1 MSDLQSVILY
11 CYTLEKENI
20 LESQELTRSLS
31 DIERDINDF
40 VETAEKYH
48 QIVVCLQELEKYREG
63 VKQIKKQINNFKG
76 IDAYDEANALEL
88 ALEFLGVK
96 ESE

>member
-1 MSDLQSVILY
+1 MSDLQSAILY

-20 LESQELTRSLS
+20 LESQELTLSLS
-31 DIERDINDF
+31 DIEGHINDF

-48 QIVVCLQELEKYREG
+48 QIVVYLQELEKYREG
-63 VKQIKKQINNFKG
+63 VKQIKEQINNFKG
-76 IDAYDEANALEL
+76 CDMYDEANALEL

-96 ESE
+96 